1 MKTHSDLYAAES
13 EEEEDPKLSPF
24 VSILLLTVVTIFIS
38 FSADCLVD
46 SIEGIVESS
55 GLSRTFVGL
64 ILLPIVGNAAE
75 VVIVTSVLSHF
86 FFFF

>member
-1 MKTHSDLYAAES
+1 MSLA
-13 EEEEDPKLSPF
+13 
-24 VSILLLTVVTIFIS
+24 LLAIVTIIVA
-38 FSADCLVD
+38 FSADYLVG

-75 VVIVTSVLSHF
+75 VTIIVNF
-86 FFFF
+86 E